1 MKKILITTGK
11 VLVFLIGWA
20 LVGSIFPV
28 SDSLDT
34 SVWRFWAELIPL
46 LAIVGFTLLFW
57 LFEKKRIKLQIV
69 LSPLKDMIIGTVLG
83 ILWIGIPAIV
93 FVLSGIMKITAC
105 NTVPKLWLWVI
116 TVFINAAMQE
126 LLVRVYLYQMLKA
139 DYNVIVATVITT
151 AFFTFMHGGAFQAGL
166 VPVLNVITM
175 SLMMTI
181 VLEYTQSLLVQTIMH
196 FIWNC
201 VGGVI
206 LGGVVL
212 ADDYPHLCVTEFT
225 GNKLLSGGEPKI
237 EGSIIVLILNIVFI
251 LVFSFLLRK
260 RNLVNSHGENEHI
273 IEEPEDAVI

>member
-69 LSPLKDMIIGTVLG
+69 LSPLKDITSGTVLG

-105 NTVPKLWLWVI
+105 NTVPKLWLWV
-116 TVFINAAMQE
+116 
-126 LLVRVYLYQMLKA
+126 Y
-139 DYNVIVATVITT
+139 
-151 AFFTFMHGGAFQAGL
+151 
-166 VPVLNVITM
+166 
-175 SLMMTI
+175 
-181 VLEYTQSLLVQTIMH
+181 
-196 FIWNC
+196 
-201 VGGVI
+201 
-206 LGGVVL
+206 
-212 ADDYPHLCVTEFT
+212 
-225 GNKLLSGGEPKI
+225 
-237 EGSIIVLILNIVFI
+237 
-251 LVFSFLLRK
+251 
-260 RNLVNSHGENEHI
+260 
-273 IEEPEDAVI
+273 

>member
-69 LSPLKDMIIGTVLG
+69 LSPLKDITSGTVLG

-126 LLVRVYLYQMLKA
+126 LLVRGYLYQMLKA

-151 AFFTFMHGGAFQAGL
+151 AFFLLLCMEALFKQVLFQ
-166 VPVLNVITM
+166 
-175 SLMMTI
+175 
-181 VLEYTQSLLVQTIMH
+181 
-196 FIWNC
+196 C
-201 VGGVI
+201 
-206 LGGVVL
+206 
-212 ADDYPHLCVTEFT
+212 
-225 GNKLLSGGEPKI
+225 
-237 EGSIIVLILNIVFI
+237 
-251 LVFSFLLRK
+251 
-260 RNLVNSHGENEHI
+260 
-273 IEEPEDAVI
+273 